1 MQKILGYA
9 LIVLSVILIMSFLTG
24 IHNFINSILSIILL
38 FSGKLTSEQAGEL
51 TGRLVFQ
58 VFHIFLIVITM
69 KYGRKLIK

>member
-24 IHNFINSILSIILL
+24 IHNFINSILSITLL

>member
-51 TGRLVFQ
+51 TCRLVFQ
-58 VFHIFLIVITM
+58 VLHIFLIIITM

>member
-58 VFHIFLIVITM
+58 VLHIFLIIITM

>member
-38 FSGKLTSEQAGEL
+38 FSGKLSSEQAGEL

-58 VFHIFLIVITM
+58 VLHIFLIIITM